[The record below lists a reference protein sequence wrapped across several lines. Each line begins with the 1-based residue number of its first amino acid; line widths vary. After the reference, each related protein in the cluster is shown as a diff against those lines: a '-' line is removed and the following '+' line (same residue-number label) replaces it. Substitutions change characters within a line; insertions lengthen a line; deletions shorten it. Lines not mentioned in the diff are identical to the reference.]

1 MNLKCWLSE
10 NGNVFTDRDLRF
22 LLKKKFGASPY
33 SLSDRNIFL
42 SESQLKDLSNIKD
55 GYKNGMPIAY
65 VVGKEEFYG
74 LEFSVNPHVLI
85 PRQETELIV
94 EKASGIIGRNNF
106 GDVLDLC
113 CGSGNIGITLKKL
126 CKKKIRVIC
135 SDVSRRAIATA
146 KENAGCH
153 GADISFVVGDLLSGF
168 RPRSFDMIVANP
180 PYVESGAIDGGLD
193 YEPRLALEA
202 GDDGLAVIKKIIK
215 RAYLYL
221 RPAGYLI
228 IEIVWRHKDKVEHFS
243 GREPYKIVD
252 WIKDYSGHWRG
263 VVLKRR

>member
-153 GADISFVVGDLLSGF
+153 GADISFVVGD
-168 RPRSFDMIVANP
+168 
-180 PYVESGAIDGGLD
+180 

-228 IEIVWRHKDKVEHFS
+228 IEIGWRHKDKVEHFS